1 MARIGDAIRPEL
13 QRADTSGILK
23 GAAIGAEAMGRGLA
37 ALGSGIAGGI
47 KQRKE
52 NEKVATGTVS
62 RMESLLKAQEPDSP
76 LAAMLDQGIAEL
88 SNPDLSPR
96 KAASMA
102 AGFNQSITDVFKSV
116 EIGIAQK
123 AMKRQKAQVK
133 LAASQRLGQSMGLT
147 DLVASEADRDKLA
160 RLSPKT
166 LRELQENPDAI
177 AAYKTTAMQG
187 LLSIEAAKAKG
198 GAISRVHQDFV
209 GKDGKVYTHQYLQ
222 QNGKPVSPVS
232 IVPKDGAGQ
241 IGPAGRELTEAEV
254 IFNAEATKDLVPW
267 ASGGADLA
275 QNEVDKL
282 DGVLAAF
289 DDGSI
294 STGPWEG
301 TFKPDMMRAKTVEQ
315 REKVQSIIAKSIK
328 ELFGGNPSLEE
339 VKRLFQFAWND
350 QLPEAANRKKVVALQ
365 KDLNDRIR
373 KKNEQLK
380 ELTETGF
387 VLPRGDRPP
396 VSEAEEPV
404 KPTREVTEGDA
415 NTLRAIQA
423 AEGGGQP
430 ADTAQPPAQPPASLT
445 PEGDSLY
452 EKNRKEAELPV
463 QPRVN
468 PQEIES
474 VLPPDPLGQPRET
487 GSTGPVPEFASW
499 TEYIAWKKSIP
510 QERRLA
516 LGKEI
521 RVDGKFWH
529 YSPEEGWKELTADFM
544 VLTTPRDHAASR
556 VNLKNVKHVIST
568 DFNSGGKGDPTPSPG
583 IEAVVPKN
591 APAASVAKVK
601 EYLKE
606 TETWL
611 RSKGVDTSVR
621 TSGKNEDGILY
632 TGESPRFYYTEPFFK
647 TDAASR
653 KAIEKDPDGY
663 ARILARTLGSLP
675 GVAFIPPHQVGGK
688 TGAVIPGTKISEQ
701 EWSLTHVIPALHR
714 ITQR

>member
-1 MARIGDAIRPEL
+1 MGSDISKGLQKRSDLKSFVKSTSAQAKSLAEFLPDESPFKKMAQGAVDFFNDPENRFSEHL
-13 QRADTSGILK
+13 AMAKSLEPNLK
-23 GAAIGAEAMGRGLA
+23 MVQMDLSAGLA
-37 ALGSGIAGGI
+37 
-47 KQRKE
+47 
-52 NEKVATGTVS
+52 
-62 RMESLLKAQEPDSP
+62 D
-76 LAAMLDQGIAEL
+76 
-88 SNPDLSPR
+88 
-96 KAASMA
+96 
-102 AGFNQSITDVFKSV
+102 
-116 EIGIAQK
+116 K
-123 AMKRQKAQVK
+123 AMKMQKAQVD

-187 LLSIEAAKAKG
+187 LLSIEAARKKG
-198 GAISRVHQDFV
+198 GAI
-209 GKDGKVYTHQYLQ
+209 TTLQ
-222 QNGKPVSPVS
+222 QPFVDPKTKKVHIRSAFQQDGQIISPWTV
-232 IVPKDGAGQ
+232 VPKDGAGK

-282 DGVLAAF
+282 DVVLKAF
-289 DDGSI
+289 DDGVI
-294 STGPWEG
+294 KTGPLQG
-301 TFKPDMMRAKTVEQ
+301 SIIPDVIRAKTVEQ

-415 NTLRAIQA
+415 STLRAIQA

-430 ADTAQPPAQPPASLT
+430 ADTVQPPAQPPASLT
-445 PEGDSLY
+445 PEGVDLY

-468 PQEIES
+468 PEEIER
-474 VLPPDPLGQPRET
+474 VLPPDPLGQPGET

-499 TEYIAWKKSIP
+499 TEYADHRKSLP
-510 QERRLA
+510 RDSLPPVNE
-516 LGKEI
+516 EI
-521 RVDGKFWH
+521 RVDGKFWN

-568 DFNSGGKGDPTPSPG
+568 DFNSGGRGDPTPSPG

-591 APAASVAKVK
+591 APAGAVAKVK

-611 RSKGVDTSVR
+611 RSKGVDTSIR
-621 TSGKNEDGILY
+621 RSGKNEDGILY
-632 TGESPRFYYTEPFFK
+632 TGGSSRFYYTEPFFK

-675 GVAFIPPHQVGGK
+675 GVAFIPPHQVGK
-688 TGAVIPGTKISEQ
+688 RTGAVIPGTKISEQ
-701 EWSLTHVIPALHR
+701 EWALKHVIPALNR
-714 ITQR
+714 ITKR